1 MTGALPHTPHTSSSL
16 HVAHMHMHMHMCMC
30 MHMYMHMCMCM
41 HMCMHMHMHM
51 CMCMCGRCRRVDLE
65 VAGVECRGAT
75 SSSPSWASTT
85 LPNSRDLRR
94 LATSDISRLQL
105 RALELARVLWGSLY
119 ALRRRRSASVL

>member
-1 MTGALPHTPHTSSSL
+1 
-16 HVAHMHMHMHMCMC
+16 MHMHMSHV
-30 MHMYMHMCMCM
+30 HVHVA
-41 HMCMHMHMHM
+41 H
-51 CMCMCGRCRRVDLE
+51 MCGRCRRVDLE